1 MALDIENAI
10 EVENLTKKFGNFPAV
25 DNISFSIKKGTV
37 FGFLGPNGAGKTTTI
52 KLVLGLINKT
62 SGNIKIFGEDIE
74 KFTKERLGYM
84 SQKFSLYPDLKVFE
98 NMIFYGSIYGYARK
112 DLEKRIDFLLES
124 YNLKEVK
131 NTMVRDIGGLRQRVA
146 FCTAI
151 LHSPD
156 ILVLDEPTSGVDPDA
171 RIDFWDAIYSYARE
185 GRTVLVTTHYMDEAE
200 FCNQIGFIISGKL
213 KFIGTPNNAKKI
225 YYENSQKVGNLE
237 DAFLWFMEN

>member
-1 MALDIENAI
+1 MAFDVENVI
-10 EVENLTKKFGNFPAV
+10 EVENLTKKFGNFIAV

-52 KLVLGLINKT
+52 KLILGLINKT
-62 SGNIKIFGEDIE
+62 SGKIKIFGEDIE
-74 KFTKERLGYM
+74 KFSKERLGYM
-84 SQKFSLYPDLKVFE
+84 SQKFSLYHDLKVFE
-98 NMIFYGSIYGYARK
+98 NMIFYGSIYGYSRK
-112 DLEKRIDFLLES
+112 DLEKRIDFLLEQ
-124 YNLKEVK
+124 YHLKEVK

-151 LHSPD
+151 LHNPD

-171 RIDFWDAIYSYARE
+171 RINFWDAIYSYARE
-185 GRTVLVTTHYMDEAE
+185 GKTVLVTTHYMDEAE

-213 KFIGTPNNAKKI
+213 KFVGTPNSAKKI
-225 YYENSQKVGNLE
+225 YFENSNKVGNLE